1 MVTKTQIANESKQ
14 KQKLDDKVAINLL
27 QTTKKNKEQV

>member
-14 KQKLDDKVAINLL
+14 KQKLDDKEAINLL
-27 QTTKKNKEQV
+27 QTTEKNKQQL